1 VLNFFRRKIRM
12 EMLNFAQFELVSNA
26 FSFAIAV
33 MGAATVFLFL
43 GRSQVA
49 PQYKTAV
56 TISGIVTLIAFYHYW
71 RIFDSWHGAFSV
83 TKTGL
88 EATANKFND
97 AYRYVDWLLTVPLL
111 LIELILV
118 MRLSREE
125 TISKAQKLAFAAA
138 LMILLGY
145 PGEVATDMG
154 TKFKWWFASMVPF
167 VYIIMNLYSGLSKAI
182 NSQPESV
189 RELIATARNLTVIS
203 WCFYPV
209 VYALYFLPGTN
220 VASAEVTTWI
230 QIGYTIA
237 DIVAKAVF
245 GVFIF
250 VVAVRKSETN
260 A

>member
-1 VLNFFRRKIRM
+1 M
-12 EMLNFAQFELVSNA
+12 EMINLEQFELVSNA

-49 PQYKTAV
+49 PKYKTAV

-71 RIFDSWHGAFSV
+71 RIFDSWQAAYTV
-83 TKTGL
+83 TSTGVT
-88 EATANKFND
+88 ATVTKFND

-111 LIELILV
+111 LLELILV
-118 MRLSREE
+118 MGLSREE
-125 TISKAQKLAFAAA
+125 TVSKGKALATAAVA
-138 LMILLGY
+138 MVLLGY
-145 PGEVATDMG
+145 PGEISNITG
-154 TKFKWWFASMVPF
+154 ERWKWWFLAMIPF
-167 VYIIMNLYSGLSKAI
+167 VYIVIKLFSGLTKAI

-189 RELIATARNLTVIS
+189 RQMVSDARTLTVVS

-209 VYALYFLPGTN
+209 VFILPMLG
-220 VASAEVTTWI
+220 VGGPESTTYV
-230 QIGYTIA
+230 QVGYTIA
-237 DIVAKAVF
+237 DIVAKALF

-250 VVAVRKSETN
+250 AVAVRTSEST

>member
-1 VLNFFRRKIRM
+1 M
-12 EMLNFAQFELVSNA
+12 EMLNVGQFELVSNA

-33 MGAATVFLFL
+33 MGAATIFLFL

-71 RIFDSWHGAFSV
+71 RIFDSWHNAFSL
-83 TKTGL
+83 TKAGL
-88 EATANKFND
+88 EATATKFND

-125 TISKAQKLAFAAA
+125 TVARGQKLAFAAA

-145 PGEVATDMG
+145 PGEIASDPG
-154 TKFKWWFASMVPF
+154 TKAKWWILSMLPF
-167 VYIIMNLYSGLSKAI
+167 IYIVMNLFSGLSKAI

-189 RELIATARNLTVIS
+189 RELIVTARNLTVVS

-209 VYALYFLPGTN
+209 VYLLYFLPGTN
-220 VASAEVTTWI
+220 AGSAEVTTYI
-230 QIGYTIA
+230 QVGYTIA
-237 DIVAKAVF
+237 DILAKAVF
-245 GVFIF
+245 GVFIY

>member
-1 VLNFFRRKIRM
+1 M
-12 EMLNFAQFELVSNA
+12 EMINLGQFELVSNA

-71 RIFDSWHGAFSV
+71 RIFDSWQAAYTV
-83 TKTGL
+83 TATGL
-88 EATANKFND
+88 TATVHKFND

-111 LIELILV
+111 LLELILV

-125 TISKAQKLAFAAA
+125 TVSKGKSLATAAA
-138 LMILLGY
+138 AMILLGY
-145 PGEVATDMG
+145 PGEVSNITG
-154 TKFKWWFASMVPF
+154 ERWKWWFLSMIPF
-167 VYIIMNLYSGLSKAI
+167 VYIVINLLSGLTKSI

-189 RELIATARNLTVIS
+189 RQMVSDARTLTVLA

-209 VYALYFLPGTN
+209 VFVLPMLG
-220 VASAEVTTWI
+220 VGGAEATTYV
-230 QIGYTIA
+230 QVGYTIA

-250 VVAVRKSETN
+250 AVAVRKSESN

>member
-1 VLNFFRRKIRM
+1 
-12 EMLNFAQFELVSNA
+12 
-26 FSFAIAV
+26 
-33 MGAATVFLFL
+33 
-43 GRSQVA
+43 VA

-56 TISGIVTLIAFYHYW
+56 TISGIVTMIAFYHYW
-71 RIFDSWHGAFSV
+71 RIFESWHGAFAV
-83 TKTGL
+83 TKTGI

-125 TISKAQKLAFAAA
+125 TINKAQKLATAAA
-138 LMILLGY
+138 LMIVLGY
-145 PGEVATDMG
+145 PGEVSADMG
-154 TKFKWWFASMVPF
+154 TKFKWWFLSMIPF
-167 VYIIMNLYSGLSKAI
+167 VYIVMSLFSGLSKAI

-189 RELIATARNLTVIS
+189 RELIITARNLTVLS

-209 VYALYFLPGTN
+209 VYALYFFPGAK
-220 VASAEVTTWI
+220 VGSAEVATYV

-245 GVFIF
+245 GVFIY
-250 VVAVRKSETN
+250 VVAVRKSESN

>member
-1 VLNFFRRKIRM
+1 MDALNIG
-12 EMLNFAQFELVSNA
+12 QFDLISNA

-33 MGAATVFLFL
+33 MGAATIFLFL

-71 RIFDSWHGAFSV
+71 RIFDSWQGAYTI

-88 EATANKFND
+88 EATSHKFND

-118 MRLSREE
+118 MRLSRQE
-125 TISKAQKLAFAAA
+125 TVSRSMRLAGAAA

-145 PGEVATDMG
+145 PGEISADMG
-154 TKFKWWFASMVPF
+154 TKFKWWFLSMLPF
-167 VYIIMNLYSGLSKAI
+167 LYIVFSLFSGLSKAI
-182 NSQPESV
+182 DSQPESV
-189 RELIATARNLTVIS
+189 RDLITTARNLTVVS
-203 WCFYPV
+203 WCFYPI
-209 VYALYFLPGTN
+209 VYALYFFPGAN
-220 VASAEVTTWI
+220 MGSGETTMYV
-230 QIGYTIA
+230 QVGYTIA
-237 DIVAKAVF
+237 DIIAKAVF
-245 GVFIF
+245 GVFIW
-250 VVAVRKSETN
+250 VVAMRKSESN

>member
-1 VLNFFRRKIRM
+1 M
-12 EMLNFAQFELVSNA
+12 DMLNIGQFELVSNA

-71 RIFDSWHGAFSV
+71 RIFDSWQGAFSV
-83 TKTGL
+83 TSAGL
-88 EATANKFND
+88 SATAHSFND

-118 MRLSREE
+118 MNLSREE
-125 TISKAQKLAFAAA
+125 TMSKGKNLAIAAA

-145 PGEVATDMG
+145 PGEIAADMG
-154 TKFKWWFASMVPF
+154 TKFKWWFFSMIPF
-167 VYIIMNLYSGLSKAI
+167 IYIVFSLFSGLSRAI
-182 NSQPESV
+182 SAQHESV
-189 RELIATARNLTVIS
+189 RDLITTARNLTVVS

-209 VYALYFLPGTN
+209 VYALYFFPGAD
-220 VASAEVTTWI
+220 VGSAEVSTYV
-230 QIGYTIA
+230 QVGYTIA
-237 DIVAKAVF
+237 DILAKAVF
-245 GVFIF
+245 GVFIY
-250 VVAVRKSETN
+250 VVAVRKSEAN
-260 A
+260 V

>member
-1 VLNFFRRKIRM
+1 M
-12 EMLNFAQFELVSNA
+12 EMLNVAQFELVSNA

-56 TISGIVTLIAFYHYW
+56 TISGIVTMIAFYHYW
-71 RIFDSWHGAFSV
+71 RIFESWHGAFAV

-88 EATANKFND
+88 EATVNKFND

-125 TISKAQKLAFAAA
+125 TISKAQKLATAAA
-138 LMILLGY
+138 LMIVLGY
-145 PGEVATDMG
+145 PGEVAADVG
-154 TKFKWWFASMVPF
+154 TKFKWWFLSMIPF
-167 VYIIMNLYSGLSKAI
+167 VYIVMSLFSGLSKAI

-189 RELIATARNLTVIS
+189 RDLIITARNLTVLS

-209 VYALYFLPGTN
+209 VYALYFFPGAK
-220 VASAEVTTWI
+220 VGSAEVTTYV

-245 GVFIF
+245 GVFIY
-250 VVAVRKSETN
+250 VVAVRKSESN

>member
-1 VLNFFRRKIRM
+1 M
-12 EMLNFAQFELVSNA
+12 EMLSLEQVELVSNA

-49 PQYKTAV
+49 PHYKTAV

-71 RIFDSWHGAFSV
+71 RIFDSWHAAFNV

-88 EATANKFND
+88 EATGLKFND

-118 MRLSREE
+118 MKLSREE
-125 TISKAQKLAFAAA
+125 TVSKATTLAGAAA

-145 PGEVATDMG
+145 PGEVSADMG
-154 TKFKWWFASMVPF
+154 TKFKWWFLSMIPF
-167 VYIIMNLYSGLSKAI
+167 LYIVFSLFSGLSKAI

-189 RELIATARNLTVIS
+189 RDLIVTARNLTVVS

-209 VYALYFLPGTN
+209 VYALYFFPGAN
-220 VASAEVTTWI
+220 VGSAEVATYV
-230 QIGYTIA
+230 QVGYTIA

-245 GVFIF
+245 GVFIY
-250 VVAVRKSETN
+250 VVAVRKTEAN

>member
-1 VLNFFRRKIRM
+1 M
-12 EMLNFAQFELVSNA
+12 EMLSVGQFEMVSNA

-33 MGAATVFLFL
+33 MGAATIFLFL

-71 RIFDSWHGAFSV
+71 RIFDSWQGAFNL

-88 EATANKFND
+88 EATAHKFND

-125 TISKAQKLAFAAA
+125 TVAKAQKLAGAAA
-138 LMILLGY
+138 LMIILGY
-145 PGEVATDMG
+145 PGEIAVDVG
-154 TKFKWWFASMVPF
+154 TKFKWWFLSMIPF
-167 VYIIMNLYSGLSKAI
+167 LYIVMSLFSGLSKAI
-182 NSQPESV
+182 NAQPESV
-189 RELIATARNLTVIS
+189 RDLIITARNLTVLS

-209 VYALYFLPGTN
+209 VYALYFFPGAN
-220 VASAEVTTWI
+220 VGSAEVATYV

-245 GVFIF
+245 GLFIY
-250 VVAVRKSETN
+250 VVAVRKSESN

>member
-1 VLNFFRRKIRM
+1 M
-12 EMLNFAQFELVSNA
+12 EMLNIGQFELVSNA

-33 MGAATVFLFL
+33 MGAATIFLFL

-71 RIFDSWHGAFSV
+71 RIFESWHGAFAI
-83 TKTGL
+83 TKFGL
-88 EATANKFND
+88 ESTAYKFND

-118 MRLSREE
+118 MKLSREE
-125 TISKAQKLAFAAA
+125 TISKAQKLATAAA

-145 PGEVATDMG
+145 PGEVAADMG
-154 TKFKWWFASMVPF
+154 TKFKWWFLSMIPF
-167 VYIIMNLYSGLSKAI
+167 VYIVFSLFSGLSKAI
-182 NSQPESV
+182 SSQPDSV
-189 RELIATARNLTVIS
+189 RDLIIAARNLTVVS

-209 VYALYFLPGTN
+209 VYALYFFPGAN
-220 VASAEVTTWI
+220 MGSAEVATYV

-245 GVFIF
+245 GVFIY
-250 VVAVRKSETN
+250 VVAVRKSEAN